1 MPDIPHFTIPFQWGR
16 SPLGGLQVLTVEQDS
31 TSEIAGC
38 CEAILRTVQGQRTSM
53 PEFGR
58 PELEFSDPEFSQS
71 AVASALVTFEPRVE
85 SLVTANPDDDDPEIQ
100 LVQALIA
107 PSDGTEGDMT

>member
-1 MPDIPHFTIPFQWGR
+1 MLRGHPPH
-16 SPLGGLQVLTVEQDS
+16 S
-31 TSEIAGC
+31 A
-38 CEAILRTVQGQRTSM
+38 
-53 PEFGR
+53 R
-58 PELEFSDPEFSQS
+58 PAYLDARVWQAQLEFSDPEFSQS